1 MVAAASR
8 GYVHWRAAAPAGSG
22 SSSPAGGV
30 LDQKGNTLA
39 AGAQWY
45 VLWTHSNSERL
56 VHDQL
61 AGKGFDIF
69 LPTMKAWSR
78 RRGAQLPIAL
88 PMFPGYVFLRQ
99 AIDKHSYVE
108 IAKTRGLVRVLGERW
123 DRLAPVPDQEID
135 AIRRLVASDVP
146 VFAHPY
152 LREGQ
157 QVRITA
163 GPLAGVTGL
172 LVATN
177 PQKGLLVVSV
187 ELLHRSVAV
196 EFDCTH
202 VCPASLQQ
210 GMNYEWA

>member
-1 MVAAASR
+1 MFTGGAA
-8 GYVHWRAAAPAGSG
+8 GPGGLGFQFAAGE
-22 SSSPAGGV
+22 V

-88 PMFPGYVFLRQ
+88 PMFPGDGFLRQ

-135 AIRRLVASDVP
+135 AIRRVVASDLP
-146 VFAHPY
+146 AFAHPY
-152 LREGQ
+152 PREGERVQ
-157 QVRITA
+157 LTG
-163 GPLAGVTGL
+163 GPLAGVEGVL
-172 LVATN
+172 ASVN
-177 PQKGLLVVSV
+177 RQKGLFVVSV
-187 ELLHRSVAV
+187 ELLQRAV
-196 EFDCTH
+196 
-202 VCPASLQQ
+202 
-210 GMNYEWA
+210 